1 MFSEQYIKLCTQ
13 PEVADRLREEWEPK
27 CGDWVLCWNG
37 DNERWGDEPWLV
49 LSWYAEDALDVMLP
63 DGVGGPVLLN
73 EVIPLFQPRQL
84 WRMLEERGYKDW
96 GLFAWAGEGWE
107 ETDMLDEGYYCTVY
121 TLDEDGDPAL
131 LNYFGPDAATAL
143 LRAWLEV

>member
-1 MFSEQYIKLCTQ
+1 MSEPFSQAYIDLCTQ

-27 CGDWVLCWNG
+27 CGDWVLCWDG

-49 LSWYAEDALDVMLP
+49 LSWYCEDALDVMLP

-84 WRMLEERGYKDW
+84 WTMLEERGYRW
-96 GLFAWAGEGWE
+96 TLSTGVSYWCSGFHQ
-107 ETDMLDEGYYCTVY
+107 ETLHE
-121 TLDEDGDPAL
+121 
-131 LNYFGPDAATAL
+131 FSKHGPDPETAL
-143 LRAWLEV
+143 LRAWLEVVSHRGKEE